1 VTPTDFRT
9 ARKTLGLTQS
19 AWASWLGISLS
30 HCKALES
37 GAANVT
43 PTVSILV
50 RLYLAGVTPPK

>member
-1 VTPTDFRT
+1 MTPTDFRA

-50 RLYLAGVTPPK
+50 RLYLAGTRPLE